1 MNDDEVDRML
11 SRDDEILASSG
22 FVSRVMES
30 VRQEA
35 LVPPPIPFPWKRVV
49 PGLAIAGLALMT
61 LLIAL
66 AVTTVRYAGAMTAR
80 VSGPFSGPF
89 SMPSSLFHGGIES
102 AVTWTALALAAAL
115 LSVKLSMGFASSSV

>member
-66 AVTTVRYAGAMTAR
+66 AVTTVRYAG
-80 VSGPFSGPF
+80 P
-89 SMPSSLFHGGIES
+89 
-102 AVTWTALALAAAL
+102 
-115 LSVKLSMGFASSSV
+115 